1 MEILI
6 TMRVADAGDRVVG
19 GSTKGRCQ
27 VCGEEVY
34 IAPSSWRL
42 MQERHI
48 MGTICR
54 ACFTKC
60 DVSEGEIHPPT
71 EEQLAEILA
80 LTMEQR
86 KN

>member
-1 MEILI
+1 MEVLVA
-6 TMRVADAGDRVVG
+6 MRVADAGDRVVG

-34 IAPSSWRL
+34 IAPSSWGL

-48 MGTICR
+48 MGTICM
-54 ACFTKC
+54 ACFTKD
-60 DVSEGEIHPPT
+60 DVPEGEIHPPT

-80 LTMEQR
+80 WTMEQG